1 MGGTERSAHTK
12 ITVTRTKV
20 YAVSEIISHID
31 LCAPKYGRVR
41 TGVLLSFNMVKNTN
55 ANYYKPFISVCQ
67 VLF

>member
-20 YAVSEIISHID
+20 HAVSEIISHID

-41 TGVLLSFNMVKNTN
+41 TEVLLYFYTVKNTN
-55 ANYYKPFISVCQ
+55 AYYYNPLISVCQ